1 MYQKGRAWIELNMNN
16 LAHNLEQLQAVL
28 PQNCELMPAVKANAY
43 GHGAIPISL
52 ALQQMGIGNFCVATV
67 NEAVE
72 LRVAGIEG
80 QILILGYTSPYRFE
94 ELCRYELTQTVVD
107 YDYAKRLNEYGYTL
121 NVHVGIDTGMHRLGI
136 DSQNIQAILDIWTLP
151 NIKVKGVFSHLC
163 VSDGRS
169 KTDKEFTMK
178 QIECFKLVI
187 NKLHK
192 AGIYDFKAHIQGS
205 YGVLNYPDLCFD
217 YARVGIALYGI
228 LSSQSDETKVK
239 ASLKPV
245 LSLKSRIECIKILHE
260 GESLGYGLSY
270 TAHKETRAA
279 VVSIGYAD
287 GIPRELSNK
296 GRVLINGKA
305 ASMIGRIC
313 MDQLFI
319 DVSDIPEAA
328 AGDEVIL
335 IGRSGGQEI
344 TVGEYADSV
353 GTITNEILSRLG
365 NRLERTIY

>member
-1 MYQKGRAWIELNMNN
+1 MYQKGRAWIELNMKN
-16 LAHNLEQLQAVL
+16 LAYNVEQLQAIL
-28 PQNCELMPAVKANAY
+28 PKSCELMPAVKANAY
-43 GHGAIPISL
+43 GHGAVPISL
-52 ALQQMGIGNFCVATV
+52 ALQRMGVRNFCVATV
-67 NEAVE
+67 DEAIE
-72 LRVAGIEG
+72 LRKAGIEG
-80 QILILGYTSPYRFE
+80 QILIMCYTSPYRFE
-94 ELCRYELTQTVVD
+94 DLCRYELTQTVID
-107 YDYAKRLNEYGYTL
+107 YDYARLLNEYGYTL

-136 DSQNIQAILDIWTLP
+136 DSHNIEEILAIWKLH
-151 NIKVKGVFSHLC
+151 NIKVGGVFSHLC

-169 KTDKEFTMK
+169 KEDKEFTII
-178 QIECFKLVI
+178 QIECFKHVI
-187 NKLHK
+187 DKLHK

-239 ASLKPV
+239 AALKPV

-270 TAHKETRAA
+270 TAHKKTRAA

-296 GRVLINGKA
+296 GRVLIHGKA
-305 ASMIGRIC
+305 APMIGRIC
-313 MDQLFI
+313 MDQLSI

-328 AGDEVIL
+328 AGDEVVL
-335 IGRSGGQEI
+335 IGRCCNQEL
-344 TVGEYADSV
+344 TAGEYADSV
-353 GTITNEILSRLG
+353 DTITNEILSRLG
-365 NRLERTIY
+365 NRLERTVY